1 MKKRLVLV
9 IILLLL
15 VGVGLLV
22 YLGQRRELN
31 RELYYSGTIEATQA
45 DLAFQVTGRVKKVL
59 LDEGQS
65 AEKDEVLAE
74 LEQEEFLAQ
83 KGQAQANLDRSIQ
96 TLKQL
101 EALLEVYKE
110 TLPAEVLRAEAAVK
124 VLESSLEEMESGY
137 RSQEV
142 ERARLTFEAAKA
154 TMEEAHKD
162 KERFDRLYEE
172 ETVSEKERDQVALVF
187 ENRSREYQRARESLD
202 LLKEGFRRES
212 IESARA
218 RLSEGRAVLK
228 QARSNLKKI
237 EALKREIEAA
247 RALVRA
253 YMSGLRLAD
262 IKLEHTFLKAPFKG
276 LISSRNVEPGE
287 VVSPTREVISLSNL
301 SFVDLKVFVDETEI
315 GRVRPGQKVEVRTD
329 TFPDK
334 VYAGSVSFISSE
346 AEFTPKIIQTR
357 KERVKLVYLVKI
369 SIPNPDLDLKAGMPA
384 DAWFR

>member
-162 KERFDRLYEE
+162 RERFDRLYEE

-315 GRVRPGQKVEVRTD
+315 GRVRPGQRVEVRTD